1 MVVRDNLLVR
11 RLPSPVFLRSE
22 STPSAI
28 GIITLDAKPTGKRS
42 AGNPHAAI
50 DVAGNG
56 NLALGRG
63 AIL

>member
-28 GIITLDAKPTGKRS
+28 GPITLGAKPPGKRS
-42 AGNPHAAI
+42 AGNPHAAF
-50 DVAGNG
+50 DAAGDG
-56 NLALGRG
+56 NLA
-63 AIL
+63 